1 MRLRRR
7 LAQRPRIGVAAALL
21 TVAAIGLAGCGS
33 SGSGSTATGAAGG
46 SGDTITLYNGQ
57 HEQTTGALV
66 KAFTAA
72 TGIKVN
78 VRSDDETVLAQQ
90 IEQEG
95 RASRADVFYTEN
107 SPALAELSG
116 KGLLA
121 PIEATTLA
129 SVPAKYSSPAGDWVG
144 VSARVSAI
152 VYNTDK
158 MTPAQLPKSV
168 MDLADPKWHGK
179 ISFAPGETDFQP
191 IVTSV
196 AKTAGDQGALTWLA
210 GMKANLKG
218 HDYPDNETI
227 VAKVNSGDVEMG
239 LINTYYWYR
248 LRASLN
254 GAAMHSAL
262 ALFTPQDPGYL
273 INVSGAGVLK
283 SSKHQ
288 AAAQKFVAFL
298 TSAAGQKVMAASDS
312 FEYPVGSGVL
322 ATDGQQ
328 PLDSLQPAPL
338 TIGDLGNGQHAVQ
351 LLQQAQLL

>member
-7 LAQRPRIGVAAALL
+7 GLAAIAVLAVAALGL
-21 TVAAIGLAGCGS
+21 VACGS
-33 SGSGSTATGAAGG
+33 ASSATATGG
-46 SGDTITLYNGQ
+46 STDTITLYNGQ
-57 HEQTTGALV
+57 HEQTTNALV
-66 KAFTAA
+66 KAFAAA

-95 RASRADVFYTEN
+95 NASPADVFYTEN

-121 PIEATTLA
+121 PVDQSTLA
-129 SVPAKYSSPAGDWVG
+129 TVPAKYSSATGDWVG
-144 VSARVSAI
+144 SSARVSVL
-152 VYNTDK
+152 VYNTGEISPD
-158 MTPAQLPKSV
+158 QLPKSV
-168 MDLADPKWHGK
+168 MDLADPKWKGK

-196 AKTAGDQGALTWLA
+196 AETSGDKGALKWLA
-210 GMKANLKG
+210 GMKANLTG

-239 LINTYYWYR
+239 LLNTYYWYR
-248 LRASLN
+248 LRASLG
-254 GAAMHSAL
+254 GAAMHSGL
-262 ALFTPQDPGYL
+262 ALFAPEDPGYL

-288 AAAQKFVAFL
+288 VAAQKFLAYL

-312 FEYPVGSGVL
+312 FEYPIGSGVV
-322 ATDGQQ
+322 ATDGQR
-328 PLDSLQPAPL
+328 PLDSLTPAPL
-338 TIGDLGNGQHAVQ
+338 TIADLGNGQHAIQ

>member
-1 MRLRRR
+1 
-7 LAQRPRIGVAAALL
+7 
-21 TVAAIGLAGCGS
+21 
-33 SGSGSTATGAAGG
+33 
-46 SGDTITLYNGQ
+46 
-57 HEQTTGALV
+57 
-66 KAFTAA
+66 
-72 TGIKVN
+72 
-78 VRSDDETVLAQQ
+78 VLAQQ
-90 IEQEG
+90 MEQEG
-95 RASRADVFYTEN
+95 RAARADVFYTEN

-121 PIEATTLA
+121 PVDKTTLA
-129 SVPAKYSSPAGDWVG
+129 SVPAKYSSPSGDWVG
-144 VSARVSAI
+144 VSARASAL
-152 VYNTDK
+152 VYNTDEI
-158 MTPAQLPKSV
+158 TPARLPKSV
-168 MDLADPKWHGK
+168 MDLADPKWQGK

-196 AKTAGDQGALTWLA
+196 AKTVGDQGALTWLA

-262 ALFTPQDPGYL
+262 ALFAPKDAGYL
-273 INVSGAGVLK
+273 INVSGAGILK

-288 AAAQKFVAFL
+288 AAAQKFVAYL
-298 TSAAGQKVMAASDS
+298 TSTAGQKVMAASDS
-312 FEYPVGSGVL
+312 FEYSIGSGVV
-322 ATDGQQ
+322 ATEGQQ
-328 PLDSLQPAPL
+328 PLDTLQPAPM
-338 TIGDLGNGQHAVQ
+338 TIADLGNGEHAVA

>member
-1 MRLRRR
+1 MRLRWGA
-7 LAQRPRIGVAAALL
+7 AQRARIGVAMALL
-21 TVAAIGLAGCGS
+21 TVAAFGLAACGS
-33 SGSGSTATGAAGG
+33 SGSGSAGASGG

-57 HEQTTGALV
+57 HEQTTAALV

-90 IEQEG
+90 MEQEG

-121 PIEATTLA
+121 PVDKTTLA
-129 SVPAKYSSPAGDWVG
+129 SVPAKYSSPTGDWVG
-144 VSARVSAI
+144 VSARVSVL
-152 VYNTDK
+152 VYNTDEI
-158 MTPAQLPKSV
+158 TPAQLPKSV
-168 MDLADPKWHGK
+168 MDLADPKWRGK

-248 LRASLN
+248 LRASLS

-262 ALFTPQDPGYL
+262 APFAPQDPGYL
-273 INVSGAGVLK
+273 VNVSGAAVLK

-288 AAAQKFVAFL
+288 AAAQKFLAYL
-298 TSAAGQKVMAASDS
+298 TSAAGQKVMAKSDS
-312 FEYPVGSGVL
+312 FEYPIGSGVV

-328 PLDSLQPAPL
+328 PLGTLRPAPM
-338 TIGDLGNGQHAVQ
+338 TIADLGNGQHAVA

>member
-1 MRLRRR
+1 MRVQRRH
-7 LAQRPRIGVAAALL
+7 AQPTRIGVAMAFL
-21 TVAAIGLAGCGS
+21 TVAAIGLAACGS
-33 SGSGSTATGAAGG
+33 SNSGSTASGAAGG
-46 SGDTITLYNGQ
+46 SNETITLYNGQ
-57 HEQTTGALV
+57 HEQATRALV
-66 KAFTAA
+66 KAFTTA

-95 RASRADVFYTEN
+95 KASRADVFYTEN

-121 PIEATTLA
+121 PVDKTTLA
-129 SVPAKYSSPAGDWVG
+129 AVPAKYSSPTSDWVG
-144 VSARVSAI
+144 VSARVSVL
-152 VYNTDK
+152 VYNTDEI
-158 MTPAQLPKSV
+158 TPAQLPKSI
-168 MDLADPKWHGK
+168 MDLANPKWQGK

-254 GAAMHSAL
+254 GAPMHSAL
-262 ALFTPQDPGYL
+262 AEFAPQDPGYL
-273 INVSGAGVLK
+273 INVSGAGILK
-283 SSKHQ
+283 SNKHP
-288 AAAQKFVAFL
+288 AAAQKFLAFL
-298 TSAAGQKVMAASDS
+298 TSANGQKVMAASDS
-312 FEYPVGSGVL
+312 FEYPIGSGVV
-322 ATDGQQ
+322 ATEGQR
-328 PLDSLQPAPL
+328 PLDTLQPAPM
-338 TIGDLGNGQHAVQ
+338 TIADLGNGQHAVQ

>member
-7 LAQRPRIGVAAALL
+7 LAQRTRIGVAVALL
-21 TVAAIGLAGCGS
+21 AVAAVGLAGCGS
-33 SGSGSTATGAAGG
+33 SGSGSTAAGSAGG

-57 HEQTTGALV
+57 HEQTTDALV

-90 IEQEG
+90 MEQEG

-121 PIEATTLA
+121 PVEASTLA
-129 SVPAKYSSPAGDWVG
+129 SVPAKYSSPTRDWVG

-152 VYNTDK
+152 VYNTEK

-168 MDLADPKWHGK
+168 MDLADPKWQGK

-196 AKTAGDQGALTWLA
+196 AKTVGDQGALTWLA

-248 LRASLN
+248 LRASLK

-262 ALFTPQDPGYL
+262 ALFAPQDPGYL

-312 FEYPVGSGVL
+312 FEYPIGSGVL
-322 ATDGQQ
+322 ASEGQQ

-338 TIGDLGNGQHAVQ
+338 TIGNLGNGQHAVQ

>member
-7 LAQRPRIGVAAALL
+7 GVAMLALMAVVASGAA
-21 TVAAIGLAGCGS
+21 ACGS
-33 SGSGSTATGAAGG
+33 ASATGASGG
-46 SGDTITLYNGQ
+46 ANDAITLYNGQ
-57 HEQTTGALV
+57 HEQTTDALV

-72 TGIKVN
+72 TGIKVK

-95 RASRADVFYTEN
+95 AASQADVFYTEN

-121 PIEATTLA
+121 PVDASTLA
-129 SVPAKYSSPAGDWVG
+129 SVPAKYDSPTGDWVG
-144 VSARVSAI
+144 VSARVSVL
-152 VYNTDK
+152 VYNTNDI
-158 MTPAQLPKSV
+158 MPAQLPTSV
-168 MDLADPKWHGK
+168 MDLANPRWKGK
-179 ISFAPGETDFQP
+179 ITFAPGETDFQP
-191 IVTSV
+191 VVTSV
-196 AKTAGDQGALTWLA
+196 AKSVGDQQTLAWLE
-210 GMKANLKG
+210 GMKANLAG

-248 LRASLN
+248 LRASL
-254 GAAMHSAL
+254 GGTAMHSAL
-262 ALFTPQDPGYL
+262 AMFAPGDPGYL
-273 INVSGAGVLK
+273 VNVSGAGVLK

-288 AAAQKFVAFL
+288 VAAQKFVAFL

-312 FEYPVGSGVL
+312 FEYPIGSGVV
-322 ATDGQQ
+322 ATDGQT
-328 PLDSLQPAPL
+328 PLDQLKPAPM
-338 TIGDLGNGQHAVQ
+338 TIADLGNGQHAVQ